1 LHVPLTHAEAEQS
14 LFVPQPLPTAQ
25 FAVQV
30 PPQSTSVSFPFLT
43 PSVHVAATHLPPLEH
58 LPLAGSA
65 QSVFAL
71 QFLPTAHVGP
81 QPPPQSTS
89 VSVPFRLPSPHAA
102 ATHAPALHTF
112 GQAVPSSQVPS
123 A

>member
-1 LHVPLTHAEAEQS
+1 

-43 PSVHVAATHLPPLEH
+43 PSVQEAVTHLPPEH
-58 LPLAGSA
+58 LPLPGNT

-71 QFLPTAHVGP
+71 QFLPTAQVGP
-81 QPPPQSTS
+81 QLPPQSTS
-89 VSVPFRLPSPHAA
+89 VSVPFRRPSPHAA